1 MEKKKMEEI
10 DKSINGESIRKNVN
24 NKFKARQNRRS
35 KKCVYCKNYIFFYLL
50 LFINK

>member
-35 KKCVYCKNYIFFYLL
+35 KKCVYRKNYIFFYLL